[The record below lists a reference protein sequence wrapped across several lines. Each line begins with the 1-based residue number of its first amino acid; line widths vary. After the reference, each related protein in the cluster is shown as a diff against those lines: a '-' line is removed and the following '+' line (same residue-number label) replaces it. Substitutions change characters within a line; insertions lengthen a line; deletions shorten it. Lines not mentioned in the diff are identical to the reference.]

1 MARTMLVS
9 GAVAWLLG
17 GIVGLGLAVLG
28 TDWLSSVLPPLAIDI
43 EALGGALTAMALA
56 MVTIGAA
63 HVVVVAG
70 LRRERQGR
78 RWARS
83 AGVLLA
89 SVLAAVLFG
98 LAAAAMS
105 SAAREAGY
113 TLPLVGAALVAT
125 AGTVGYAL
133 VAARLARELGSES
146 AS

>member
-1 MARTMLVS
+1 M
-9 GAVAWLLG
+9 
-17 GIVGLGLAVLG
+17 
-28 TDWLSSVLPPLAIDI
+28 
-43 EALGGALTAMALA
+43 
-56 MVTIGAA
+56 
-63 HVVVVAG
+63 
-70 LRRERQGR
+70 
-78 RWARS
+78 
-83 AGVLLA
+83 LLA